1 MYGTS
6 WCECVFSGNK
16 NGINNPSW
24 IGSTPHTNLR
34 SHKWETCYSDGS
46 DICWDE
52 TKHNECGV
60 CFFIMHPMKVPVY
73 RNQSFVL
80 QSMSWSMWTTV
91 VLYGC
96 TFGSFVADNTDM
108 TIFYASRVSDFL
120 GKTSQSSTSF
130 IHLFLNVCFLH
141 APLLSRMEPVTLNF
155 PRNFELL
162 SSLEH
167 TYQFGDTSCRICK

>member
-1 MYGTS
+1 VTLNYKYLLHKLLHCVADVRMYGTS

-34 SHKWETCYSDGS
+34 SQKWETCYSDGS

-73 RNQSFVL
+73 RNQSFVS

-108 TIFYASRVSDFL
+108 TIFYASRVSGFL
-120 GKTSQSSTSF
+120 GKTSNWAQVSF
-130 IHLFLNVCFLH
+130 IFSSMCVFCM
-141 APLLSRMEPVTLNF
+141 LLY
-155 PRNFELL
+155 
-162 SSLEH
+162 SLEWNLWL
-167 TYQFGDTSCRICK
+167 